1 MKMRQLIAAT
11 VVLAALAAT
20 LYWSNHHTPADVFPK
35 IDASASNRIVSLTQ
49 GDITKLEI
57 KKKDG
62 DDLVLSRTGPE
73 SWKITAPKS
82 LLADPDPISTM
93 LYNLS
98 PLDASSLIQDKATD
112 LKEFGLADPSLKV
125 TATEKDGKSQTVL
138 FGDDSPT
145 GDSTYVMLSGDPRV
159 FAVSKNSKSGFDKG
173 VKDIRDKRLMQVD
186 FDKLAS
192 IDIMG
197 PKVNLDLASENGHWT
212 VKTPKDMRADK
223 SKIDTVVQD
232 LKGATLDPSVSD
244 ADMKAAAAS
253 FASGTPVVT
262 VKAADASGAQE
273 LQIRKNKDMYY
284 AKSTAVETPIK
295 LTGSLGMDIDKSLE
309 DYREKKVFD
318 FADQMPDK
326 VEMHDGT
333 KTYSMSRTGED
344 WFSGGKKMDAV
355 TVEAFL
361 SAIRSLEATKIAS
374 SGFSSPGITIA
385 VTSQDGKHV
394 EKIGIAKSGADY
406 VAKRDDSP
414 TLYQLTS
421 KVVTDLQ
428 EAAAVMKPAETAP
441 TQK

>member
-1 MKMRQLIAAT
+1 MDLLGKVLRVPKLEEEQGSVVEVIANARCPRG
-11 VVLAALAAT
+11 
-20 LYWSNHHTPADVFPK
+20 NH
-35 IDASASNRIVSLTQ
+35 RLTQ
-49 GDITKLEI
+49 RQVFENPGRRINLRKRTSMVGNDSHITI
-57 KKKDG
+57 
-62 DDLVLSRTGPE
+62 
-73 SWKITAPKS
+73 
-82 LLADPDPISTM
+82 
-93 LYNLS
+93 
-98 PLDASSLIQDKATD
+98 
-112 LKEFGLADPSLKV
+112 
-125 TATEKDGKSQTVL
+125 
-138 FGDDSPT
+138 
-145 GDSTYVMLSGDPRV
+145 
-159 FAVSKNSKSGFDKG
+159 
-173 VKDIRDKRLMQVD
+173 
-186 FDKLAS
+186 
-192 IDIMG
+192 
-197 PKVNLDLASENGHWT
+197 
-212 VKTPKDMRADK
+212 
-223 SKIDTVVQD
+223 
-232 LKGATLDPSVSD
+232 
-244 ADMKAAAAS
+244 
-253 FASGTPVVT
+253 
-262 VKAADASGAQE
+262 
-273 LQIRKNKDMYY
+273 
-284 AKSTAVETPIK
+284 
-295 LTGSLGMDIDKSLE
+295 
-309 DYREKKVFD
+309 FD